1 MLAGGKYQWTFVID
15 KFEIQATTRYDE
27 KFLND
32 SLANS
37 SHPQSQF
44 PASILLFLSMNRLE
58 TCLAFYLIFK
68 AVERRIKI

>member
-1 MLAGGKYQWTFVID
+1 MEEKYQWTFVID

-44 PASILLFLSMNRLE
+44 PASILLFLSSNRLE
-58 TCLAFYLIFK
+58 TCLAFYLSSK
-68 AVERRIKI
+68 LLKEDLK